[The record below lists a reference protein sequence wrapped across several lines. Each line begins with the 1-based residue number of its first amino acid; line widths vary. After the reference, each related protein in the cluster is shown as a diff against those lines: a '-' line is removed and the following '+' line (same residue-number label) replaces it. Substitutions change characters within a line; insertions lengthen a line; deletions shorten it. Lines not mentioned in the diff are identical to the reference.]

1 MDSLKLRTA
10 FDKLSVDVLTSSNIT
25 KSSLLQLV
33 TLFSALL
40 IKPLIAKA
48 TAGSASDPHSSAHAT
63 SSIVLILFNLIWLW
77 PLAGVATYYSG
88 LLRPAQET
96 DRRGG
101 RNAAATGGGSD
112 AKGIV
117 ARVVTEV
124 SGALPL
130 GRPAFGNTASTLCSA
145 TARSF
150 WPTTSPSCTS
160 SALSPS

>member
-1 MDSLKLRTA
+1 M
-10 FDKLSVDVLTSSNIT
+10 
-25 KSSLLQLV
+25 

-88 LLRPAQET
+88 LLRPSQET

-101 RNAAATGGGSD
+101 GRGAVGGGNAAGEV
-112 AKGIV
+112 KGIV
-117 ARVVTEV
+117 AGLVTDV
-124 SGALPL
+124 S
-130 GRPAFGNTASTLCSA
+130 NTRTDQVTRGWRAKMVLIECSA
-145 TARSF
+145 TA
-150 WPTTSPSCTS
+150 
-160 SALSPS
+160 L

>member
-10 FDKLSVDVLTSSNIT
+10 LDKLSVDVLTSSNIT

-101 RNAAATGGGSD
+101 RNAAATGGASD

-124 SGALPL
+124 S
-130 GRPAFGNTASTLCSA
+130 S
-145 TARSF
+145 
-150 WPTTSPSCTS
+150 
-160 SALSPS
+160 